1 MWTRPVRSPTDLQVD
16 PETLSTTP
24 ATLEDFGRPYPDPEG
39 PAGLVAQGSPLGR
52 GSAPPV
58 GLQIGGFTL

>member
-24 ATLEDFGRPYPDPEG
+24 TTLEDLRRPYPDPG
-39 PAGLVAQGSPLGR
+39 RPVGLVAQVSPFGH
-52 GSAPPV
+52 GPAPPV
-58 GLQIGGFTL
+58 GLQIAGFTL